1 MPFAYNKR
9 LVSNAR
15 SLRNNMTDEEKRLW
29 YDFLKKLP
37 LTVNRQKNIGKY
49 IVDFYIHSAKTVIE
63 LDGIQHEMTEYKVAD
78 QKRDS
83 YLRNLDIT
91 VLRYAN
97 REINENFNFVCN
109 DILRHLGLRVT
120 DLKK

>member
-1 MPFAYNKR
+1 
-9 LVSNAR
+9 
-15 SLRNNMTDEEKRLW
+15 MTDEEKRLW